1 MPQKIACEGKT
12 DSDLVSLT
20 LKDQDYF
27 LCLMEKYQERLLR
40 YIFRLTAATKE
51 DAEDILQDVFI
62 KVYKNLNGYDRKLKF
77 SSWIYRITHNEV
89 ISNWRKVK
97 ARPDVINSEKTDFI
111 LEKIT
116 ANLDIEKDADD
127 KILRENM
134 FKVLYTLDPKYREV
148 LILRYIEEKDYSEI
162 SDILRKPVGTV
173 GTLLNRAK
181 KKLKEEITKGNI
193 NLK

>member
-1 MPQKIACEGKT
+1 MPQKIVCEGKT
-12 DSDLVSLT
+12 DSDLVNLT
-20 LKDQDYF
+20 LEDQDYF

-40 YIFRLTAATKE
+40 YIYRLTAATKE
-51 DAEDILQDVFI
+51 DAEDILQEVFI
-62 KVYKNLNGYDRKLKF
+62 KVYKNLNSYDHKLKF
-77 SSWIYRITHNEV
+77 SSWTYRITHNEV

-97 ARPDVINSEKTDFI
+97 ARPEVINSDKTDFI
-111 LEKIT
+111 LDKIT

-127 KILRENM
+127 KFLAEDIL
-134 FKVLYTLDPKYREV
+134 KVLYKLDPKYREV
-148 LILRYIEEKDYSEI
+148 LILRFIEEKDYNEI

-181 KKLKEEITKGNI
+181 KKFKEETLKGNI